1 MADTDVL
8 LGGLGLFGG
17 RGEYLAKLRI
27 FDLGDDGGENEPEGE
42 ILIDMDERTYECPA
56 RHKYSMMFDDPVPI
70 QANRWYLAWARI
82 SGEFLAA
89 TISTSFG
96 TFPSTVRSE

>member
-1 MADTDVL
+1 ML

-82 SGEFLAA
+82 SGEFRAA
-89 TISTSFG
+89 TISTSFK
-96 TFPSTVRSE
+96 TFPSAVRSE